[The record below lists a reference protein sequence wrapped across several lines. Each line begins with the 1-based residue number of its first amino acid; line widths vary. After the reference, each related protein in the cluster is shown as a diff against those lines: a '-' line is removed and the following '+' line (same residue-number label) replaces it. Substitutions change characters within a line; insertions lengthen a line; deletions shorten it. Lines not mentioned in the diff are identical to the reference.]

1 MYDPLQHWKAG
12 SDKCKRVGI
21 VGGGGLGHMGVTLA
35 KVRLQ
40 QQYLSLSTAF

>member
-21 VGGGGLGHMGVTLA
+21 VGGGGLGHMGITLA
-35 KVRLQ
+35 KVRQL
-40 QQYLSLSTAF
+40 LATTVVSF